1 MIKIFKDYLSEQE
14 INKLNSLALSYLN
27 TGLLYEGN
35 CFGRFTT
42 RHVNKQFKF
51 EQFVYD
57 IATKVRETAG
67 VAKYPY
73 ALDRGVDGVNVAVT
87 LSNGAINT
95 HMDPRGPNEEIC
107 YRCNVITQKSEQG
120 GELVMNGSVVEL
132 NVGDL
137 HCYPASEVE
146 HSVTGVSGKTPRI
159 VWMFSSYIPKES

>member
-1 MIKIFKDYLSEQE
+1 MIKIFKNYLLKTE
-14 INKLNSLALSYLN
+14 IDKLNSLALSYLN

-67 VAKYPY
+67 VTKYPY

-87 LSNGAINT
+87 LNNGSVDV
-95 HMDPRGPNEEIC
+95 HKDPRSFDGKVC